1 MATDEL
7 EFLDRETLLG
17 GGMAPGRRASAL
29 LFAIESR
36 TARLVAQSQQATA
49 WYLTRKAVAEREQEF
64 FEALAEGRE
73 LPVAPTIQEIERY
86 AANWTPLVADA
97 DAGLRRGVGARHGAE
112 VSPRRERRA
121 RHPGRAGAGHGRG
134 PGSLSAVLRRTPRLD
149 LRPEGGLPASACA
162 G

>member
-49 WYLTRKAVAEREQEF
+49 WYLTRKAAAEREQEF
-64 FEALAEGRE
+64 LDALAEGRE
-73 LPVAPTIQEIERY
+73 LPAAPAIQDI
-86 AANWTPLVADA
+86 
-97 DAGLRRGVGARHGAE
+97 
-112 VSPRRERRA
+112 
-121 RHPGRAGAGHGRG
+121 
-134 PGSLSAVLRRTPRLD
+134 
-149 LRPEGGLPASACA
+149 
-162 G
+162 